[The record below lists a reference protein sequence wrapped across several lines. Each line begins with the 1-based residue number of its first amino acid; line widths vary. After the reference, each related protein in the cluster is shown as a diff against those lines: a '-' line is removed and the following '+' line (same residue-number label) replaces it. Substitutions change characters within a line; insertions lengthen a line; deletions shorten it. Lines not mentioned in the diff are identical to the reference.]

1 MSLVDPYH
9 DRVFRN
15 GRLYGVNY
23 NEMTNQPSYTDISPF
38 SAGRKAGEGIG
49 LEPDVVIYVGKA
61 AQGMPQD
68 EGMDRRIGEGMM
80 NAIGKAVFG
89 ADLDGGDAR
98 TLEYVPERDGPATPE
113 PIGPYNPDTD
123 KSEVIQL
130 GDGSSYLRELLRFG
144 EGGEPGRL
152 FREEQEKR
160 DEMNRATEY
169 VAGFEMPADISYPRG
184 RRGDNFEGIPNAN
197 DPVMR
202 EKLRNRRLR
211 NPAGGQEL
219 PGFLGTV

>member
-15 GRLYGVNY
+15 GRVYGVNY
-23 NEMTNQPSYTDISPF
+23 DEQTMRPTYTDVSPF
-38 SAGRKAGEGIG
+38 GGGRMAGKGLD
-49 LEPDVVIYVGKA
+49 LEPDVVIYMAKA

-68 EGMDRRIGEGMM
+68 QGMDVRIAEGMLQ
-80 NAIGKAVFG
+80 AIGRAVEPK
-89 ADLDGGDAR
+89 LR
-98 TLEYVPERDGPATPE
+98 TMEYREERDGPATIE

-123 KSEVIQL
+123 DSGV
-130 GDGSSYLRELLRFG
+130 ELL
-144 EGGEPGRL
+144 
-152 FREEQEKR
+152 
-160 DEMNRATEY
+160 
-169 VAGFEMPADISYPRG
+169 AGFQMPADISYPRG

-211 NPAGGQEL
+211 NPAGEQDL

>member
-23 NEMTNQPSYTDISPF
+23 NEQTMQPTYTDISPF
-38 SAGRKAGEGIG
+38 GGGRKAGEGIG
-49 LEPDVVIYVGKA
+49 LEPDVVIYMGKA
-61 AQGMPQD
+61 SQGMPQNEAMD
-68 EGMDRRIGEGMM
+68 QRIAEGFMK
-80 NAIGKAVFG
+80 AIGQVFG
-89 ADLDGGDAR
+89 QPEMR

-130 GDGSSYLRELLRFG
+130 LAGSPSF
-144 EGGEPGRL
+144 
-152 FREEQEKR
+152 
-160 DEMNRATEY
+160 DM
-169 VAGFEMPADISYPRG
+169 SYPRG
-184 RRGDNFEGIPNAN
+184 RMGDNFEGIPNAN

-211 NPAGGQEL
+211 NPAGSEDI
-219 PGFLGTV
+219 PGFLGRA

>member
-23 NEMTNQPSYTDISPF
+23 NEQTMQPTYTDISPF
-38 SAGRKAGEGIG
+38 GGGRKAGEGIG
-49 LEPDVVIYVGKA
+49 LEPDVVIYMGKA
-61 AQGMPQD
+61 SQGMPQNEAMD
-68 EGMDRRIGEGMM
+68 QRIAEGFMK
-80 NAIGKAVFG
+80 AIGQVFG
-89 ADLDGGDAR
+89 QPEMR

-130 GDGSSYLRELLRFG
+130 LAGSPSF
-144 EGGEPGRL
+144 
-152 FREEQEKR
+152 
-160 DEMNRATEY
+160 DM
-169 VAGFEMPADISYPRG
+169 SYPRG
-184 RRGDNFEGIPNAN
+184 RMGDNFEGIPNAN

-211 NPAGGQEL
+211 NPAGKEDL

>member
-49 LEPDVVIYVGKA
+49 LEPDVVIYMGKA

-68 EGMDRRIGEGMM
+68 EGMDRRIAEGMM

-89 ADLDGGDAR
+89 ADLDGGDVR

-113 PIGPYNPDTD
+113 PIGPYVPDSD
-123 KSEVIQL
+123 QGLIQL
-130 GDGSSYLRELLRFG
+130 L
-144 EGGEPGRL
+144 
-152 FREEQEKR
+152 
-160 DEMNRATEY
+160 
-169 VAGFEMPADISYPRG
+169 
-184 RRGDNFEGIPNAN
+184 
-197 DPVMR
+197 
-202 EKLRNRRLR
+202 
-211 NPAGGQEL
+211 AGGNFMGGSGSQIGPRPKGLKGITREALESL
-219 PGFLGTV
+219 PNSGIAKDKYMKIRQGIDLPRV

>member
-23 NEMTNQPSYTDISPF
+23 NEMTSKPSYTDISPF
-38 SAGRKAGEGIG
+38 GTGRKAGEGIG
-49 LEPDVVIYVGKA
+49 LEPDVVIYMGKA

-68 EGMDRRIGEGMM
+68 EGMDRRIAEGMM

-89 ADLDGGDAR
+89 ADLDGGDVR
-98 TLEYVPERDGPATPE
+98 TLEYVPGRDGPATPE
-113 PIGPYNPDTD
+113 ILGPYNPDTE
-123 KSEVIQL
+123 KSGV
-130 GDGSSYLRELLRFG
+130 ELL
-144 EGGEPGRL
+144 
-152 FREEQEKR
+152 
-160 DEMNRATEY
+160 
-169 VAGFEMPADISYPRG
+169 AGFQMPADISYPRG

-211 NPAGGQEL
+211 NPAGVEDL